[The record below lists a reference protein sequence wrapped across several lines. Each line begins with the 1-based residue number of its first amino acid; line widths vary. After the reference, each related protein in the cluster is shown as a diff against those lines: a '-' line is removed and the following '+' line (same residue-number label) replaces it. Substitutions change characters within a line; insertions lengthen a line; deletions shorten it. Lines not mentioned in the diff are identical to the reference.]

1 MKGDGHAGGK
11 LLLGAPE
18 TVAYDRVLVTEKRF
32 TLIGLTALDGSPVMC
47 ILIIQG
53 KTKDLSVE
61 TGINIRVTPEGDAE
75 DGDTY

>member
-1 MKGDGHAGGK
+1 MKVDGYIGGK
-11 LLLGAPE
+11 FLLGAPE
-18 TVAYDRVLVTEKRF
+18 AVAYDRVSVTDKRF

-61 TGINIRVTPEGDAE
+61 TGIDI
-75 DGDTY
+75 